1 MKSEIDKGTKFTLSF
16 SKGKMHFKKEDLKP
30 KITKETQIQNI
41 KPTHTIHDFHRLG
54 LKNILLVEDNDE
66 LSDYLKDLLGQW
78 FNVKVAGNGRDA
90 LKIMEEYS
98 PELIISDVMMPVMD
112 GIEFCRRVKAAPQ
125 YSHIPF
131 IILTARS
138 DAETHI
144 EGFELG
150 ADDYI
155 EKPFDSKIF
164 LKRVQALLDNR
175 EKIKKHIESAPEL
188 QVNTENLSQKDRIFF
203 ETTNKIIDSRLSEA
217 GFNIEKL
224 SSEMNMSRSTF
235 YRKFK
240 MLTGLSAADYLR
252 TMRLHKSLKHLK
264 EGIPVSQVAELVG
277 FQSIAHFRKCFKDE
291 FGKTP
296 GNWHYF

>member
-1 MKSEIDKGTKFTLSF
+1 
-16 SKGKMHFKKEDLKP
+16 
-30 KITKETQIQNI
+30 
-41 KPTHTIHDFHRLG
+41 
-54 LKNILLVEDNDE
+54 
-66 LSDYLKDLLGQW
+66 
-78 FNVKVAGNGRDA
+78 
-90 LKIMEEYS
+90 
-98 PELIISDVMMPVMD
+98 MMPVMD